1 MCALYVH
8 KRLQEDGV
16 EIHIILIFI
25 LRVRELF
32 GLSTISLEGLMVN
45 TFRGIRLC
53 IEGRNQAIF
62 DRKRVFETN
71 KQKSVMRNQ
80 ETVEENRIAERIE
93 DFSQFHS
100 ATQPRI
106 QQNEELNQKDSAF
119 STIEENKKVIFK
131 MTKIKKY

>member
-1 MCALYVH
+1 
-8 KRLQEDGV
+8 
-16 EIHIILIFI
+16 
-25 LRVRELF
+25 
-32 GLSTISLEGLMVN
+32 
-45 TFRGIRLC
+45 
-53 IEGRNQAIF
+53 
-62 DRKRVFETN
+62 
-71 KQKSVMRNQ
+71 MRNQ